1 MGIILGGFWMLQ
13 EYNSD
18 RIKNVAIIG
27 HLSTGKSTL
36 LDSMLFAGGKIN
48 KIGTPETGLTSDYD
62 EEEKERKMSIRS
74 AMGFVEMDGF
84 KINII
89 DTPGTADF
97 VGETRAAIQACECA
111 ILIVD
116 AVDGVQI
123 ETEKA
128 WRYLSEN
135 NVPRM
140 IFVNK
145 MDKERANFDKVID
158 DIKKRYNASLAALTL
173 PVGEGPEFKGVID
186 IIEMKMMTPKGDGKT
201 VTVADIP
208 AEYMDMVKDARN
220 TLMEF
225 ASEGEDELI
234 EKFLE
239 GEELTDDEMKRGLG
253 TQLSR
258 AKLYPVMCGSS
269 LKTTGVHNLLSVIK
283 NYAPSPVV
291 ERIYQAHDVSDKTKK
306 TEFKGSANG
315 PVACIVWKTYID
327 QYAGRFSFVKVLA
340 GELLPDVE
348 LFNPTRK
355 DKERS
360 TKLYAMIGHDGIEM
374 PRLKCGDI
382 GVLAKLDRAA
392 TCDTLCDPKNQVAVD
407 FLNLPHPV
415 YSFAIDPVNKSDVD
429 KIGQYFQK
437 VMDENPT
444 ITSIYNAETHETVLS
459 GMGEQQLSIIL
470 QNLKNKNKIE
480 VITREPRVA
489 YRETI
494 TKKAESQ
501 YRHKKQSG
509 GHGQFG
515 EVFIRMEPLSRG
527 EGFRF
532 TESIFG
538 GSIPKQYIPGV
549 EKGLI
554 EALTEGVLGRFPV
567 VDVAVDLFDGK
578 YHDVDS
584 SEMAFK
590 IAARSAF
597 KQGME
602 NAGPQLLEP
611 VMKVSIYVDKE
622 AMGDI
627 LSDITSRRGRVLG
640 MDSSET
646 GGGIAVVKAQVPLAE
661 MLRYSIDLKGM
672 TSGKGSFEME
682 FSHYDPISGRDAEK
696 ILEARRKQLEDEANK

>member
-1 MGIILGGFWMLQ
+1 MLQ

-18 RIKNVAIIG
+18 RIRNVAIVG

-36 LDSMLFAGGKIN
+36 LDAMLFIGGKIN
-48 KIGTPETGLTSDYD
+48 KIGTPDLGLTSDYD
-62 EEEKERKMSIRS
+62 DDEKERKMSIRA
-74 AMGFVEMDGF
+74 AMGFVEMDGI

-97 VGETRAAIQACECA
+97 VGETRAAIQAAECV
-111 ILIVD
+111 ILVVD
-116 AVDGVQI
+116 SVDGVQI

-135 NVPRM
+135 NIPRM
-140 IFVNK
+140 IYVNK
-145 MDKERANFDKVID
+145 MDKDRADFDKVID
-158 DIKKRYNASLAALTL
+158 DIKKRYNASLTPLCI
-173 PVGEGPEFKGVID
+173 PVGEGPEFKGVVD
-186 IIEMKMMTPKGDGKT
+186 IMEMKMMTPKGDGKT
-201 VTVADIP
+201 VTTADIP
-208 AEYMDMVKDARN
+208 ADYKDVVKNARN
-220 TLMEF
+220 TLMELS
-225 ASEGEDELI
+225 AEAEDSLI

-239 GEELTDDEMKRGLG
+239 GEELTEEEIKRGLA

-258 AKLYPVMCGSS
+258 GKLYPVLCGSS
-269 LKTTGVHNLLSVIK
+269 LKATGIHNLLSMIK
-283 NYAPSPVV
+283 NYAPAPDVNRV
-291 ERIYQAHDVSDKTKK
+291 YEAHDISDKTKK
-306 TEFKGSANG
+306 MEFKGSASG
-315 PVACIVWKTYID
+315 PVACVIWKTYID
-327 QYAGRFSFVKVLA
+327 QYAGRFSYVKVLS
-340 GELLPDVE
+340 GELLPEFE

-355 DKERS
+355 DRERS
-360 TKLYAMIGHDGIEM
+360 TKLYAMLGHDGVEM
-374 PRLKCGDI
+374 SKLKCGDI

-392 TCDTLCDPKNQVAVD
+392 TRDTLCDPKNQVAID
-407 FLNLPHPV
+407 FLKLPHPV
-415 YSFAIDPVNKSDVD
+415 YSFAIDPVNKTDVD

-444 ITSIYNAETHETVLS
+444 VTSIYNAETHETVLS

-515 EVFIRMEPLSRG
+515 EVYIRLEPLARG

-554 EALTEGVLGRFPV
+554 EALVEGVLGRFPV

-622 AMGDI
+622 VMGDI

-640 MDSSET
+640 MDSSDN

-682 FSHYDPISGRDAEK
+682 FSHYDPISGRDADK
-696 ILEARRKQLEDEANK
+696 ILESRRKQLEEEANK